1 MYLQFSY
8 FTENWHDAAMSLYW
22 ISALF
27 GVAGNSLSL
36 YVMNANN
43 VEHVLQPNLL
53 TFFKQLKSGLH

>member
-1 MYLQFSY
+1 
-8 FTENWHDAAMSLYW
+8 MSLYW
-22 ISALF
+22 ISALL